1 MKDKQKNDFVFD
13 KRLYIIFLISFT
25 EVLGFS
31 MVLPLIPY
39 LGDELGLTL
48 SQIGLIISVFS
59 FCQLF
64 ASPITGKLSDHFGR
78 KPLFI
83 LSQISTFVGFVFLGF
98 ATTILLLI
106 AARLIDGLLGSNM
119 TVSQAYISD
128 ITEPKHRTR
137 VYSYSSGVFGAG
149 LIFGPFIGGILS
161 TINYSVPM
169 FFAAAITLVSI
180 ILVILFLP
188 ETIPKKTEKISLS
201 FNDVIPVDNVK
212 QFVRTPH
219 IRSRLLMF
227 FLYTMAFFL
236 FISNLSLLGIAQFHI
251 TAQQVSFYMVWIGIV
266 RVSVQTVL
274 IARILRFFGEDRVL
288 LIGVFS
294 MIASMVTLVFSTE
307 YLFVF
312 VPLVFLAFG
321 TGVGRPILTSRLT
334 NSVTQK
340 ETGAILGVNNA
351 LTSVAQ
357 IIAPV
362 FGGFIIEYLAPQTLP
377 LLSAIIF
384 TLLILFLRSTTKNN
398 PDGILTVS
406 QNKRGEFVG
415 E

>member
-1 MKDKQKNDFVFD
+1 MKNNEIQNNTDDFVFD

-31 MVLPLIPY
+31 MVLPLIPF
-39 LGDELGLTL
+39 LGLELGLTY

-59 FCQLF
+59 ICQLF

-83 LSQISTFVGFVFLGF
+83 LSQISTFIGFIFLGF
-98 ATTILLLI
+98 ATTAILLI
-106 AARLIDGLLGSNM
+106 IARLIDGLLGSNM

-137 VYSYSSGVFGAG
+137 VYGYSSGVFGAG

-169 FFAAAITLVSI
+169 FFAATITMISI
-180 ILVILFLP
+180 VLVILFLP
-188 ETIPKKTEKISLS
+188 ETIPKSSEKISLR
-201 FNDVIPVDNVK
+201 FNDIIPINDIRH
-212 QFVRTPH
+212 FATTHH
-219 IRSRLLMF
+219 IRNSLLMF
-227 FLYTMAFFL
+227 FIYTIAFFL
-236 FISNLSLLGIAQFHI
+236 FISNISLFGAAQFHA
-251 TAQQVSFYMVWIGIV
+251 TAEQVSFYMVWIGVI
-266 RVSVQTVL
+266 RVGIQTVL
-274 IARILRFFGEDRVL
+274 IARILRFFGETRALVTG
-288 LIGVFS
+288 IFS
-294 MIASMVTLVFSTE
+294 MIISMVTLVFSVA

-312 VPLVFLAFG
+312 VPLIFLAYG
-321 TGVGRPILTSRLT
+321 TGVSRPLLTSKLT

-340 ETGAILGVNNA
+340 ETGTILGVNNS

-357 IIAPV
+357 IIAPIL
-362 FGGFIIEYLAPQTLP
+362 GGFIIEYLPSQTLP

-384 TLLILFLRSTTKNN
+384 TLLIIFLRNRTK
-398 PDGILTVS
+398 V
-406 QNKRGEFVG
+406 
-415 E
+415 